1 MVPGFAVACKCA
13 DFGGGPE
20 NMRNLTFARFDEN
33 LKKTRK
39 KRVFWTF
46 KKRGTTMWW
55 LPPNYLLFR
64 YPVWPPNY
72 VGGYSGTP
80 PKRGGRVPDP
90 SQPETGFRFRK
101 RGFRVSANCAF
112 LHRNGFRD
120 FGVSRFTPS
129 GHPHGMGSRGKL
141 AGPNFRDS
149 NIAK

>member
-1 MVPGFAVACKCA
+1 MCRFRRV
-13 DFGGGPE
+13 PE
-20 NMRNLTFARFDEN
+20 NMRNLTFSRFDEN

-64 YPVWPPNY
+64 YPVWPPNEL
-72 VGGYSGTP
+72 GGIPGTP
-80 PKRGGRVPDP
+80 PKWGGLVRGPPNRGN
-90 SQPETGFRFRK
+90 PEI
-101 RGFRVSANCAF
+101 RVSGCSAKCAF

-120 FGVSRFTPS
+120 FGVSRFTPC
-129 GHPHGMGSRGKL
+129 GHHYVMGSRGKL
-141 AGPNFRDS
+141 AGPYFRDS